1 VPVYVYGIV
10 EPTAPE
16 PSGAGIRDAPIRLV
30 AGETAAALVSDL
42 EGEELRFGREE
53 AMTHARVLEDA
64 LSYGTVLPMRF
75 GVVVADEDEVRA
87 RILDGHGDELAAQLE
102 QLAGKVELAV
112 RAVYEEDQLMREI
125 VQSNPEIARRREQL
139 RGQPED
145 ATYYER
151 IGLGELVASA
161 VERARDND
169 AHTIL
174 EVLSPLALAVEI
186 GQPSHERV
194 VLGASFL
201 VDREGVG
208 RFDEALEQIAAAQAQ
223 RIRFKLTGPLP
234 PHSFVQLAGAA

>member
-1 VPVYVYGIV
+1 VYVYGVV
-10 EPTAPE
+10 ESNAPA
-16 PSGAGIRDAPIRLV
+16 PNGAGIRDAPLRLIP
-30 AGETAAALVSDL
+30 GETAAALVSDL
-42 EGEELRFGREE
+42 EAEELKFGREE
-53 AMTHARVLEDA
+53 AMTHARVLEEA
-64 LSYGTVLPMRF
+64 LSHGTVLPMRF

-87 RILDGHGDELAAQLE
+87 RILDGHGAELAAQLE

-112 RAVYEEDQLMREI
+112 RAVYEEEQLMREI
-125 VQSNPEIARRREQL
+125 VQSNPEIARRRERL

-151 IGLGELVASA
+151 IGLGELVADA
-161 VERARDND
+161 VERAREND

-194 VLGASFL
+194 VLSASFL
-201 VDREGVG
+201 VGREGLD
-208 RFDEALEQIAAAQAQ
+208 RFDQALEEIAAGQAG